1 MVFMGRKAIPF
12 IMGAKMENIK
22 DFYKRF
28 IEDMEQVEIDQKDEF
43 TENFWKGVNFTVD
56 MIRERLKN

>member
-1 MVFMGRKAIPF
+1 MGREAIPF
-12 IMGAKMENIK
+12 LMGAKMENVK
-22 DFYKRF
+22 EFCDRF

-43 TENFWKGVNFTVD
+43 TEDFWKGVKFTLE